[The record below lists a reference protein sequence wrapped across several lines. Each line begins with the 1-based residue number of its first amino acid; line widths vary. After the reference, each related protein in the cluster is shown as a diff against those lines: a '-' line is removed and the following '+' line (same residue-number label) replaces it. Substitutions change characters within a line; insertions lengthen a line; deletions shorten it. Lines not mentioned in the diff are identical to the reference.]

1 MSIEKQDSNNVGLFV
16 SREASNRTLAENP
29 VFVTREPNSFEDLG
43 GEYTK
48 VARRPFNPSRQRKKG
63 GLVDLD
69 ADGGWNED
77 VTQNNMLDVIDAALF
92 AAPRRKGRSTNVA
105 ATAATDDYT
114 VDSSADFLAGHIVLG
129 SGFAES
135 ANNGIHVV
143 NGITDGTHVSTGD
156 ALVDEAASAAQTLEV
171 VGYQFP
177 LGDMVASLVTGGFRL
192 TSAAIDC
199 STLSLIPGE
208 YCFIGGQAAGNRL
221 GAGAALTGYARVKE
235 ADADGITFDKT
246 TFAAAADDG
255 ADTTL
260 QIFFGTVIR
269 NEDDPDDIVKYTHT
283 VERTLGR
290 DEDGRQSEN
299 IDGFVYNELTWHSP
313 LSDKVNVDIK
323 GIGASHNTRT
333 GAEGPLSETEDGVSI
348 VAALGEDFF
357 NTSSNV
363 YRIRMAKLDPAT
375 LNPTPMFARVSE
387 FSVAINNNVSGN
399 KAQGVLGS
407 FDTTAGG
414 FDVDLECT
422 AYFSHVSGVR
432 SIRENEDVTF
442 DAIYSKQNAAIVLD
456 LPLLAN
462 GGGRLEVE
470 QDQPIMLPLESP
482 AAESPFGHT
491 VLFNFLPYVPDVGM
505 ATGAA

>member
-1 MSIEKQDSNNVGLFV
+1 MIEKQDSNNAGLFV
-16 SREASNRTLAENP
+16 SREETNKTLTANP
-29 VFVTREPNSFEDLG
+29 VFVTREPNSFDDLG

-48 VARRPFNPSRQRKKG
+48 VARRPFSPSRQRKKG

-77 VTQNNMLDVIDAALF
+77 LTQNNMLGVIDAFCF
-92 AAPRRKGRSTNVA
+92 AAPRVKGNSANVA
-105 ATAATDDYT
+105 AVAATDDYT
-114 VDSSADFLAGHIVLG
+114 VDSSADFKVGSIVLG
-129 SGFAES
+129 AGFDNAP
-135 ANNGIHVV
+135 NNGIHVL
-143 NGITDGTHVSTGD
+143 NGITDATHVSTAD
-156 ALVDEAASAAQTLEV
+156 ALTDEAAAVGQTLTV

-177 LGDMVASLVTGGFRL
+177 AADVTATLAAGVFRL
-192 TSAAIDC
+192 NSAAIDC
-199 STLSLIPGE
+199 TTLGLIPGE
-208 YCFIGGQAAGNRL
+208 YCFIGGQAGANRL
-221 GAGAALTGYARVKE
+221 GAAAALTGYARVKV

-246 TFAAAADDG
+246 TFTAAADDG

-290 DEDGRQSEN
+290 DEDGRQSEY
-299 IDGFVYNELTWHSP
+299 IDGFVYNELTWNSP

-333 GAEGPLSETEDGVSI
+333 GAEGPLSTTVAGASI

-363 YRIRMAKLDPAT
+363 YRLRMAIVDPAT
-375 LNPTPMFARVSE
+375 LNPTPLFARVSE
-387 FSVAINNNVSGN
+387 FTATINNNVSGN
-399 KAQGVLGS
+399 KAQGTLGS

-414 FDVDLECT
+414 FDVDLKCT
-422 AYFSHVSGVR
+422 AYFSHVSGIR

-442 DAIYSKQNAAIVLD
+442 DAIYSKQNAAIILD
-456 LPLLAN
+456 MPLLSN
-462 GGGRLEVE
+462 GGGRLNV
-470 QDQPIMLPLESP
+470 DMDKPIMLPLESP
-482 AAESPFGHT
+482 AAESDFGHT

-505 ATGAA
+505 ATG